1 MCGYVGF
8 IDETEAYNAALSSL
22 NKMTDAI
29 AHRGPDDSSFYT
41 EAPVALGFRRLSIID
56 LAGGRQPMLNDEQSL
71 VLLFNGEIYNYQS
84 IRKELIEKGYRFK
97 TQADSE
103 VLLHGYAEYGT
114 DLPHHL
120 RGMFSFVIW
129 DKQNNRLFG
138 ARDPFGIKPFY
149 YAEMGS
155 AFLFGSEI
163 KSFLEHPAFE
173 KRFNHKLLPGYLS
186 FQYTPPCNETFF
198 EGVYKLPPAH
208 AITWEHG
215 KLTIEPYEVL
225 EFTPD
230 PNARSISSDEWTDRI
245 EQAIANSVVAHKISD
260 VEVGSFLSSGV
271 DSSYVASIA
280 DVDKTFTVGFDNG
293 TAYNEISY
301 AEELSEQIGVKNFSK
316 IISSEEYWDAIDDV
330 MRHMDEPVADPS
342 AVALY
347 FLAQLASQHCKVVL
361 SGEGADELF
370 GGYNIYCEPL
380 TMAAYNVI
388 PLAVRRLIAKI
399 VSKLPAHRG
408 LNFLVRRGEPLETR
422 YIGNANYIFKPKES
436 AALLKDCPSAPAVTD
451 YTKPFY
457 DRMLAKDP
465 STRMQTLDLNCWLT
479 GDILQKADKMSMAHS
494 LELRV
499 PFLDR
504 EVWAVAKTLPV
515 KERTNKKVTK
525 IAFRRAARRHLPE
538 KWAAKRKLGF
548 PVPMRVWLRED
559 AYYNRVKET
568 FLSPTASVFFNTDQ
582 LVKLLDDHK
591 AEVQDNSR
599 KIYTVYAFLVWYRVY
614 FEA

>member
-29 AHRGPDDSSFYT
+29 VHRGPDDSSFFT
-41 EAPVALGFRRLSIID
+41 EAPIALGFRRLSIID
-56 LAGGRQPMLNDEQSL
+56 LAGGRQPMLNDDRSL
-71 VLLFNGEIYNYQS
+71 VLVFNGEIYNYQS
-84 IRKELIEKGYRFK
+84 LRKELTEKGYRFK

-129 DKQNNRLFG
+129 DKQNRRLFG

-149 YAEMGS
+149 YANMGS

-163 KSFLEHPAFE
+163 KSFLEHPSFE
-173 KRFNHKLLPGYLS
+173 KHFNHKLLPGYLS

-208 AITWEHG
+208 MLTWEAG
-215 KLTIEPYEVL
+215 KLTVTPYEIL
-225 EFTPD
+225 EFAED
-230 PNARSISSDEWTDRI
+230 PANKSVTSDEWTNRI
-245 EQAIANSVVAHKISD
+245 EKAVADSVVAHKISD

-301 AEELSEQIGVKNFSK
+301 AEELSELIGVQNYNR
-316 IISSEEYWDAIDDV
+316 IIGADEYWDSIGEV
-330 MRHMDEPVADPS
+330 QHHMDEPVADPS

-347 FLAQLASQHCKVVL
+347 FLAELASRHCKVVL

-370 GGYNIYCEPL
+370 GGYNIYREPL
-380 TMAAYNVI
+380 TVPAYNII
-388 PLAVRRLIAKI
+388 PFALRRLIARI
-399 VSKLPAHRG
+399 VSKLPARRG
-408 LNFLVRRGEPLETR
+408 LNFLVRRGEKLETR
-422 YIGNANYIFKPKES
+422 YIGNANYIFTPKES
-436 AALLKDCPSAPAVTD
+436 AVLLKNAPNAPAVTD
-451 YTKPFY
+451 YTRPFY
-457 DRMLAKDP
+457 DRMTAKDP
-465 STRMQTLDLNCWLT
+465 STRMQTLDINCWMV

-504 EVWAVAKTLPV
+504 EVWSVAKTLPA
-515 KERTNKKVTK
+515 KERTNSKVTK
-525 IAFRRAARRHLPE
+525 IAFRRAARRHIPE
-538 KWAAKRKLGF
+538 KWASKKKLGF

-559 AYYNRVKET
+559 TYYNRVKEA
-568 FLSPTASVFFNTDQ
+568 FLSPTAVMFFNTEP
-582 LVKLLDDHK
+582 LIKLLDDHK
-591 AEVQDNSR
+591 EGVHDNSR
-599 KIYTVYAFLVWYRVY
+599 KIYAVYAFLQWYRVY